1 MDKGYEIHQV
11 ESIRNQCLQLLSG
24 LIEVFGDAAVQA
36 ILLVVQNIF
45 ATCKSDSSQQTQS
58 SQRQSEDA
66 GKDQEEEKKQVF
78 EDDGDIEPE
87 QLQRMREAEEFKAL
101 LEELIYISTHPKNVW
116 KRREVAI
123 LMISA
128 FVEDVSMYMTRNPD
142 YEML

>member
-1 MDKGYEIHQV
+1 
-11 ESIRNQCLQLLSG
+11 
-24 LIEVFGDAAVQA
+24 
-36 ILLVVQNIF
+36 
-45 ATCKSDSSQQTQS
+45 
-58 SQRQSEDA
+58 
-66 GKDQEEEKKQVF
+66 
-78 EDDGDIEPE
+78 
-87 QLQRMREAEEFKAL
+87 MREAEEFKAL